1 MSSFTGETKA
11 ASTPTPKPT
20 PPTSTTNASSSSTSP
35 TSMILLQPELI
46 PNEYKTVHGITE
58 ESRVDNNMLTFEDI
72 WLNIYSFL
80 QPSYL
85 TRLGMKCLCRLFN
98 DVEKKITLLPTCS
111 PLEPIPRGSY
121 TSFPHPKYATLRKL
135 TNRLNKLNP
144 LPTLLFIA
152 NGVYDERGKVV
163 MINIPI
169 SIFGESKE
177 GVQII
182 GGFYITGKKEA
193 DVFLSDCTVTGAKMY
208 GVNGNNGAAVHLKNV
223 CVEKCGKYGI
233 FVLSTERNTMTDCN
247 VNNNKKGGV
256 CVYGGGCMT
265 IDGSAT
271 TIHHNGTDGNG
282 DRYGLYAWCSSSSIH
297 LKSLTESISTN
308 NGDDGNYGGD
318 GTIDIVDNKGT
329 VVETIQEGNNR

>member
-58 ESRVDNNMLTFEDI
+58 ESRVDNSMLTFEDI

-98 DVEKKITLLPTCS
+98 DVEKKITLLPICS

-182 GGFYITGKKEA
+182 GGFYITGEKEA
-193 DVFLSDCTVTGAKMY
+193 DVFFNDFTVTGSKGN
-208 GVNGNNGAAVHLKNV
+208 GVNGNCGAAVHLKNV
-223 CVEKCGKYGI
+223 CVENCGRCG
-233 FVLSTERNTMTDCN
+233 VSVGSNPRNTMTDCN
-247 VNNNKKGGV
+247 VNNNKESGV
-256 CVYGGGCMT
+256 FVNGGGCMT
-265 IDGSAT
+265 IGGSAT
-271 TIHHNGTDGNG
+271 TIHDNCTGG
-282 DRYGLYAWCSSSSIH
+282 DSRHYGLTAHGSSSIH
-297 LKSLTESISTN
+297 LQSLPHYASKNIQD
-308 NGDDGNYGGD
+308 NGGGGD
-318 GTIDIVDNKGT
+318 
-329 VVETIQEGNNR
+329 QNNFNGGVKNILTTW